1 MLCQVSATSYI
12 FAAVQIFS
20 IYISCILDEMH
31 EWQEKKIWDTK
42 KLMIGF
48 AQDEIKCK
56 IKEN

>member
-1 MLCQVSATSYI
+1 MTG
-12 FAAVQIFS
+12 
-20 IYISCILDEMH
+20 
-31 EWQEKKIWDTK
+31 KKIWDTK